1 MEIVNEIVFYVLTAL
16 GGVSITAIL
25 TGVIVGCLKGAFAK
39 LISKVNV
46 EKIAEDTTNK
56 SIEKIKKVSF
66 EQSLLPIAKS
76 ELQKITE
83 TANEYIKESLA
94 ETQAKYDKLVAVLEK
109 FYAYFDDSLVSE
121 SKKQELKQALDEA
134 KETTPT
140 TQTITIVDDVA
151 KETTKSTETKETTKK
166 SNIER

>member
-1 MEIVNEIVFYVLTAL
+1 MEFLSEIWMWIATIL
-16 GGVSITAIL
+16 GGVSLTAIL
-25 TGVIVGCLKGAFAK
+25 TGVIVGCLKGAFSK

-46 EKIAEDTTNK
+46 EKIAEDTTTK

-83 TANEYIKESLA
+83 TANEYIKASLA

-140 TQTITIVDDVA
+140 TQTITIVDEVA
-151 KETTKSTETKETTKK
+151 EDTTKSTKTKETTKK